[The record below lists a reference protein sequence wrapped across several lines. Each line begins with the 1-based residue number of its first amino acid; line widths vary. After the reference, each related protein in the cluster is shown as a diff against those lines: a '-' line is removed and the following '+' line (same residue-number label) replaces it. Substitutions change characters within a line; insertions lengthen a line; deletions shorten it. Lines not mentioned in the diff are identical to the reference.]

1 MLELSSLGSRV
12 LQPRAVEFAS
22 KYGVLLRVLLSTAG
36 GTGTLIGPGFSDM
49 EAPIVS
55 GIAFNRDEAE
65 IAITAIPDRP
75 GIARRIL
82 KLVAD
87 AHIEV
92 DMMVLNAP
100 RDGRV
105 DLCFTVYRD
114 NFQQALELV
123 RAAITDFDGSGVA
136 GNEGMVKISLVGV
149 GIRSHTD
156 VAARMLEA
164 LAGEDINLRMIATS
178 EIKVSVLV
186 NEKDLESGVRCLHD
200 TFGLDCAAGSETPAG
215 DRGTAAPG
223 GT

>member
-1 MLELSSLGSRV
+1 M
-12 LQPRAVEFAS
+12 EFAS

-75 GIARRIL
+75 GIAHRIL
-82 KLVAD
+82 KPVAD

-123 RAAITDFDGSGVA
+123 RAAITDFDGAGVA
-136 GNEGMVKISLVGV
+136 GNEGMVKISLVASGFV
-149 GIRSHTD
+149 PT
-156 VAARMLEA
+156 RMWPRACWRLWRE
-164 LAGEDINLRMIATS
+164 RTS
-178 EIKVSVLV
+178 I
-186 NEKDLESGVRCLHD
+186 
-200 TFGLDCAAGSETPAG
+200 
-215 DRGTAAPG
+215 
-223 GT
+223 